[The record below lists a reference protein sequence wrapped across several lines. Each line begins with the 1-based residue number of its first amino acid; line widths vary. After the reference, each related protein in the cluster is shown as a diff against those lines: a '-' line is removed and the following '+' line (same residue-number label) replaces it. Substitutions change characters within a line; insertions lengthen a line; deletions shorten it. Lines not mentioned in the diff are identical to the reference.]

1 MSDANNAKKGVEI
14 IVHIDDELDE
24 TQRKELVETVTADDS
39 VFSAEFCPLRY
50 HLVMVRY
57 DRHKTTSMD
66 ILNKVK
72 QKNLCAQLVGP
83 I

>member
-1 MSDANNAKKGVEI
+1 MSEANKGVEI

-24 TQRKELVETVTADDS
+24 TQRKELVETVMADDN

-66 ILNKVK
+66 ILKKVK